1 MSETKTLNP
10 EELQQ
15 IKELRERFNNV
26 YTNLGIIQSRIAVLE
41 ADRNEIYGAV
51 DELRTKE
58 NEIFKTL
65 REKYG
70 EGTIDIVS
78 GLFTKEG

>member
-1 MSETKTLNP
+1 MSETKTLTS

-41 ADRNEIYGAV
+41 SDRNEIYGVV